1 MFAENYCD
9 KAQCEIL
16 LEEEGDYLFAKAL
29 GELILPIQLYSLG
42 FYSLTLSQLNTC
54 KYQGACAQVLCPKL
68 ERPRTF
74 CCPILTFFS
83 GFLLVGGDRQGGFWS
98 GLLCHLAAS
107 GFYAASFASD
117 FCLLGA
123 P

>member
-16 LEEEGDYLFAKAL
+16 LEEEDDYFFAKAL
-29 GELILPIQLYSLG
+29 GELIIPIQLYSLR

-54 KYQGACAQVLCPKL
+54 KYQGACAQVLCPKS

-83 GFLLVGGDRQGGFWS
+83 GFLSVGGDLDREGF
-98 GLLCHLAAS
+98 GQVC
-107 GFYAASFASD
+107 YAISQPAVSMLPF
-117 FCLLGA
+117 FCL
-123 P
+123 